1 MHSQMIV
8 SASAFLCFHGRISV
22 LELDEC
28 YRTNICFF
36 SLLLGESALI
46 AYVNGILENIEEGN
60 AVVDVNGFGINVNIS
75 GSTMDKMPGIGESV
89 KLYTYTNVKED
100 AFTLF
105 GFLSRD
111 ELNLFKML
119 ITVNGIGP
127 KGGLSILSVMSP
139 DDLRFAI
146 MAGDSASIS
155 KAPGIGKKTAE
166 RITLELRDKIKV
178 SEDDMLS
185 GGAALTPDISG
196 DGAFPARDETVAA
209 LVALGYNSAL
219 AMKAVRKVLGA
230 NPDAAE
236 NTEKLL
242 KLALKEMF

>member
-1 MHSQMIV
+1 M
-8 SASAFLCFHGRISV
+8 
-22 LELDEC
+22 
-28 YRTNICFF
+28 
-36 SLLLGESALI
+36 I
-46 AYVNGILENIEEGN
+46 AYVNGILESIEEGI
-60 AVVDVNGFGINVNIS
+60 AVVDVNGFGINVFIS
-75 GSTMDKMPGIGESV
+75 GSTMDRMPGIGENV

-111 ELNLFKML
+111 ELDLFKML

-139 DDLRFAI
+139 DDLRFSI
-146 MAGDSASIS
+146 MAGDSKSIA

-178 SEDDMLS
+178 TEDDML
-185 GGAALTPDISG
+185 GGVGVTASDVAI
-196 DGAFPARDETVAA
+196 DGAYPARDETVAA
-209 LVALGYNSAL
+209 LVALGYNSAA
-219 AMKAVRKVLGA
+219 AMKAVRKVLSE
-230 NPDAAE
+230 NKEAAE
-236 NTEKLL
+236 NTEMLL

>member
-1 MHSQMIV
+1 M
-8 SASAFLCFHGRISV
+8 
-22 LELDEC
+22 
-28 YRTNICFF
+28 
-36 SLLLGESALI
+36 I

-60 AVVDVNGFGINVNIS
+60 AVVDVNGVGYNVNIS
-75 GSTMDKMPGIGESV
+75 GSTMDRMPGIGEMV

-127 KGGLSILSVMSP
+127 KGGLSILSVMTP

-146 MAGDSASIS
+146 MSGDSKSLS

-166 RITLELRDKIKV
+166 RITLELRDKLKV
-178 SEDDMLS
+178 SEEEFLAAA
-185 GGAALTPDISG
+185 GGESSTAIEGVDG
-196 DGAFPARDETVAA
+196 DNSARDEAVAA
-209 LVALGYNSAL
+209 LVALGYNSSDS
-219 AMKAVRKVLGA
+219 MKAVRKVLAA
-230 NPDAAE
+230 NPNASTD
-236 NTEKLL
+236 TEALL
-242 KLALKEMF
+242 KAALKEMF

>member
-1 MHSQMIV
+1 MYLR
-8 SASAFLCFHGRISV
+8 AK
-22 LELDEC
+22 E
-28 YRTNICFF
+28 FF
-36 SLLLGESALI
+36 FCPLFYTFNVVEYKEFRRKWGDFSLI

-60 AVVDVNGFGINVNIS
+60 AVIDVNGVGYNVNIS
-75 GSTMDKMPGIGESV
+75 GNTMDRMPGIGEVV

-146 MAGDSASIS
+146 IAGDSASIA

-166 RITLELRDKIKV
+166 RITLELRDKIKAT
-178 SEDDMLS
+178 EDDMLS
-185 GGAALTPDISG
+185 YRSAGSEDLSG
-196 DGAFPARDETVAA
+196 EASLSKDEAVAA
-209 LVALGYNSAL
+209 LVALGYNSSEAV
-219 AMKAVRKVLGA
+219 KAVRKVLSTD
-230 NPDAAE
+230 PDAASD
-236 NTEKLL
+236 TEVLL
-242 KLALKEMF
+242 KKALKEMF